1 MVKNTVGNVVEK
13 MLENSVELYP
23 PTNPYD
29 DGFLDTG
36 DGNRIYYEQLGNPQ
50 GKPALSVHGGPGAGA
65 PQRPVRVWDP
75 ECYRLI
81 RFDQRNC
88 GRSTPH
94 ASDPT
99 VDMTLNTTQHLIDDM
114 ERLREHLGIERWLL
128 AGGSWGSTLILAYAQ
143 QHPERVTE
151 ISLAAV
157 TTASRNEIDWLY
169 RGAGRFYPEAW
180 DRFRDGVPEDERD
193 GDLLA
198 AYARLMENP
207 DRAIREKAA
216 ADWLAWEDAVI
227 SNEPNGVPNMYSN
240 REVDARIAFVRICAH
255 FFSNGAWLTEDQL
268 LRNAHK
274 LAGIPGVL
282 VHGRHDMGCPVQTVW
297 ELAKAWPDA
306 RLHIIEDSGHA
317 GSEAMQRTSRA
328 GIEEFKHR

>member
-1 MVKNTVGNVVEK
+1 MAD
-13 MLENSVELYP
+13 LYP
-23 PTNPYD
+23 PTSPYD
-29 DGFLDTG
+29 SGFLDTG
-36 DGNRIYYEQLGNPQ
+36 DGNRIYYEQLGNPD

-65 PQRPVRVWDP
+65 SRQPARVWDP

-94 ASDPT
+94 AADPAA
-99 VDMTLNTTQHLIDDM
+99 DMSLNTTRHLIADM

-143 QHPERVTE
+143 QHPERVSE
-151 ISLAAV
+151 ISIQAV
-157 TTASRNEIDWLY
+157 TMTRPSETYWLY

-207 DRAIREKAA
+207 DRAVRAKAA

-227 SNEPNGVPNMYSN
+227 SNEPNGVPGIYSD
-240 REVDARIAFVRICAH
+240 REVDAQIAFVRICAH
-255 FFSNGAWLTEDQL
+255 YFSNGAWLEEDQL
-268 LRNAHK
+268 LRDAHR

-282 VHGRHDMGCPVQTVW
+282 VHGRHDMGSPVETAW
-297 ELAKAWPDA
+297 ELAKVWPDA
-306 RLHIIEDSGHA
+306 RLRIFEDSGHV
-317 GSEAMQRTSRA
+317 GSEAMKEAARA
-328 GIEEFKHR
+328 AVEEFKNR